1 MIFMA
6 KRGGTKHMKRLASP
20 KAVLVHDKKDR
31 KWMINTAPGP
41 HPKKHSIS
49 LGVLLR
55 DILGVAT
62 TAREAKRVLSARMV
76 LVDGKPRTDDKFPVG
91 LMDIVSL
98 PKMELHYRMMVD
110 HKGRLVAAKV
120 GKAESSHKLLKV
132 VGKHTVPG
140 GKHNISFHDGKNL
153 LGDNHVRVGDSVVV
167 SLPEA
172 KLKTHLKREKGSRCL
187 IMEGKHAGSVV
198 KLKDIIER
206 KGGKPNEALVESDGA
221 EFITVAKYLFVVD
234 EGFKVKEAK
243 AG

>member
-1 MIFMA
+1 MA

-41 HPKKHSIS
+41 HPKKHAIS
-49 LGVLLR
+49 LGVFLR

-62 TAREAKRVLSARMV
+62 TAREAKRVLSGRMV
-76 LVDGKPRTDDKFPVG
+76 LVDGRPRTDEKFPVG
-91 LMDIVSL
+91 LMDIISL
-98 PKMELHYRMMVD
+98 PKMELHYRIIVD
-110 HKGRLVAAKV
+110 NKGRLVPVKV
-120 GKAESSHKLLKV
+120 AKAESAQKLLKV
-132 VGKHTVPG
+132 VGKHTVSG
-140 GKHNISFHDGKNL
+140 GKHNLSFHDGKNM
-153 LGDNHVRVGDSVVV
+153 LGDNHVKVGDSVVV
-167 SLPEA
+167 SLPET
-172 KLKTHLKREKGSRCL
+172 KMKTHIKREKGSRCL
-187 IMEGKHAGSVV
+187 IMEGKHAGSIV

-206 KGGKPNEALVESDGA
+206 KGGKPNEALVEADGS

>member
-1 MIFMA
+1 MA
-6 KRGGTKHMKRLASP
+6 KRGGTKHVKRLASP
-20 KAVLVHDKKDR
+20 KAVPVHDRKER
-31 KWMINTAPGP
+31 KWLISTAPGP

-55 DILGVAT
+55 DILGIAT
-62 TAREAKRVLSARMV
+62 TAREAKRALSGRMV
-76 LVDGKPRTDDKFPVG
+76 LVDGRPRTDEKFPVG

-98 PKMELHYRMMVD
+98 PKMDLHYRIMVD
-110 HKGRLVAAKV
+110 HKGRLVPVKV

-132 VGKHTVPG
+132 VGKHTVSG
-140 GKHNISFHDGKNL
+140 GKHNLSFHDGKNL
-153 LGDNHVRVGDSVVV
+153 IGDNHVHVGDTVVV
-167 SLPEA
+167 SLPES

-198 KLKDIIER
+198 RLKDIIER
-206 KGGKPNEALVESDGA
+206 KGGKPNEALVEQDGT

-234 EGFKVKEAK
+234 DSFKSGESAK